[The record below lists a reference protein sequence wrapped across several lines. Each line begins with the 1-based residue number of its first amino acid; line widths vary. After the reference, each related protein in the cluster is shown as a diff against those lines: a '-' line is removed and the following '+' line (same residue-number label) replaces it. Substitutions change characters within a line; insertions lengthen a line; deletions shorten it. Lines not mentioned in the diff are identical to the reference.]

1 MTISNEVKVG
11 LLAIVTLAV
20 SLWGFQFIRGKNML
34 KRTNLYYIEYKN
46 VNLLKISSPVT
57 INGVQVGF
65 VSNIQPL
72 QETDNVLVT
81 IDLGKDVVIPK
92 STIAEIRDVG
102 FMGGKAIVLDYERPC
117 SGPDCAKTGDYLE
130 GRVLGMIGSMV
141 TPEELNEYMVAL
153 QKGLQG
159 AIDTLNKQLLGKD
172 AAGPLAESLRNLQG
186 TFANLNSSTGK
197 LDVLLANSS
206 GNIEGSLKNLKSI
219 SANIQANN
227 EKIGSLISN
236 AEKFSRQL
244 DQVSLQKTVGELD
257 QTMLELRTAVKTANQ
272 TFAEI
277 NTVVE
282 GVNAGKGSLGKL
294 LQDDKVYNG
303 LSAAGF
309 RVDSLATDL
318 QQHPY
323 RYIPFKS
330 RARVKRG
337 DQLDAKE
344 KGGN

>member
-1 MTISNEVKVG
+1 MTISNEIKVG
-11 LLAIVTLAV
+11 VLALVTLLV

-34 KRTNLYYIEYKN
+34 KRSNLYYIEYKN
-46 VNLLKISSPVT
+46 VNLLKISTPVT

-65 VSNIQPL
+65 VSNIVPL

-81 IDLGKDVVIPK
+81 IDLNKEVVIPK
-92 STIAEIRDVG
+92 STIAEIRDIG
-102 FMGGKAIVLDYERPC
+102 FMGGKAIVLEYERPC
-117 SGPDCAKTGDYLE
+117 NGPDCAQSGDYLK

-141 TPEELNEYMVAL
+141 TPEEMNVYMDIIQQGV
-153 QKGLQG
+153 KGT
-159 AIDTLNKQLLGKD
+159 IDTLNKRLLGKD
-172 AAGPLAESLRNLQG
+172 AEGALAESLKDLQG
-186 TFANLNSSTGK
+186 TLANLNSSSGR
-197 LDVLLANSS
+197 LDALFANSS
-206 GNIEGSLKNLKSI
+206 GNIEGSLKNLRSI

-227 EKIGSLISN
+227 DKISSLISN

-257 QTMLELRTAVKTANQ
+257 QTMAELRTAVKTANH
-272 TFAEI
+272 TFSEI

-282 GVNAGKGSLGKL
+282 GINSGKGSLGKL
-294 LQDDKVYNG
+294 IQDDKAYNG

-330 RARVKRG
+330 RAKVKRL
-337 DQLDAKE
+337 DRLDAKE
-344 KGGN
+344 KGN

>member
-11 LLAIVTLAV
+11 LLALVTLLV

-34 KRTNLYYIEYKN
+34 KRSNLYYVEYKD

-65 VSNIQPL
+65 VSDIKPL

-81 IDLGKDVVIPK
+81 IDLNKDVVIPK
-92 STIAEIRDVG
+92 STLAEIRDIG
-102 FMGGKAIVLDYERPC
+102 FMGGKGIVLDYERPC
-117 SGPDCAKTGDYLE
+117 SGPDCAQSGDYLE

-141 TPEELNEYMVAL
+141 TPEEMTTYMDII
-153 QKGLQG
+153 QQGIKG
-159 AIDTLNKQLLGKD
+159 AIDTLNSKLLGKD
-172 AAGPLAESLRNLQG
+172 AEGPLAESLRDLQG
-186 TFANLNSSTGK
+186 TLANLNSSTGK
-197 LDVLLANSS
+197 LDALLANSS
-206 GNIEGSLKNLKSI
+206 GNIEGSLKNLRSI

-227 EKIGSLISN
+227 DKIGSLISN

-257 QTMLELRTAVKTANQ
+257 QTMAELRTAVKTANQ
-272 TFAEI
+272 TFSEI

-282 GVNAGKGSLGKL
+282 GINAGKGSLGKL
-294 LQDDKVYNG
+294 IQDDKAYNG
-303 LSAAGF
+303 LTAAGF

-330 RARVKRG
+330 RAKVRRQ
-337 DQLDAKE
+337 DRLDARE
-344 KGGN
+344 KVN

>member
-1 MTISNEVKVG
+1 MTISNEIKVG
-11 LLAIVTLAV
+11 LLAVVTLAV
-20 SLWGFQFIRGKNML
+20 SFWGFQYIRGRNML
-34 KRTNLYYIEYKN
+34 KRSNLYYIEYKD
-46 VNLLKISSPVT
+46 VNFLRVSSPVT

-65 VSNIQPL
+65 VTSITPIQ
-72 QETDNVLVT
+72 ESDNVLVT
-81 IDLGKDVVIPK
+81 IDLEKDVVIPK
-92 STIAEIRDVG
+92 STLAEIRDLG
-102 FMGGKAIVLDYERPC
+102 FMGGKAIVLDYIRPC
-117 SGPDCAKTGDYLE
+117 SGPDCAKSGDYLQ

-141 TPEELNEYMVAL
+141 TPEEMTAYMDIL
-153 QKGLQG
+153 QKGLKG
-159 AIDTLNKQLLGKD
+159 AIDTLNRQLLGKD
-172 AAGPLAESLRNLQG
+172 AEGPLAESLRDLQG
-186 TFANLNSSTGK
+186 TLANLNSSTGK
-197 LDVLLANSS
+197 LDALLANSS

-257 QTMLELRTAVKTANQ
+257 QTMAELRTAVKTANQ

-294 LQDDKVYNG
+294 LQDDKAYNG
-303 LSAAGF
+303 LTAAGF

-318 QQHPY
+318 QLHPY

-330 RARVKRG
+330 RARVKRV
-337 DQLDAKE
+337 DRLDAK
-344 KGGN
+344 GN